1 MTTNRIPL
9 SIIAFAVLGW
19 IAAGVM
25 LFTTTKAEFRAQL
38 ALHSAQ
44 TWQMYASVLNDR
56 LVEYGDS
63 SRADTLL
70 LPPYSEDTC
79 KLLTSVIDDQER
91 SPCDGYR
98 RYNSDAF

>member
-44 TWQMYASVLNDR
+44 TWQMYASALNDR
-56 LVEYGDS
+56 
-63 SRADTLL
+63 RADTLL
-70 LPPYSEDTC
+70 QPPFSKKTC
-79 KLLTSVIDDQER
+79 ALLTSDIDGQER
-91 SPCDGYR
+91 SPCDRYR
-98 RYNSDAF
+98 RHNSDAF